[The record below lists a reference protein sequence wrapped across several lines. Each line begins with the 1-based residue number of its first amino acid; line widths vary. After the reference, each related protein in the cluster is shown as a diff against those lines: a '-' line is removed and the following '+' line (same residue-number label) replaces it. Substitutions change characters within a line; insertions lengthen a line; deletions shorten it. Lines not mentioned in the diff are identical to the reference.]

1 MINNLQHFIAN
12 QFKVN
17 FNVICGKQQIKNNY
31 EYTAYNISM
40 LISYLLI
47 PTKRY
52 GIKSTIHRLHRC
64 KSTNRIQRLM
74 DKYSKDTSFR
84 LKVNIYKQLY
94 TEWIKKK

>member
-40 LISYLLI
+40 
-47 PTKRY
+47 
-52 GIKSTIHRLHRC
+52 
-64 KSTNRIQRLM
+64 
-74 DKYSKDTSFR
+74 
-84 LKVNIYKQLY
+84 
-94 TEWIKKK
+94 